1 MNGDA
6 IMNQEIAAGDL
17 AAKLKTII
25 RDVPDFPKKGIIF
38 KDITPLLSDHAA
50 FSEMIGNFAAHYRTA
65 GITKVLGIEARGFLL
80 ASPIALALGAGLA
93 PVRKKGKL
101 PYKTVS
107 ASYALEYG
115 TDTLE
120 IHEDAIKAGEKV
132 LIVDD
137 VLATGGT
144 AGAVCSLVEKLGGKV
159 AGVAMMIELEF
170 LNGRAKLPGRDIYS
184 LIKY

>member
-1 MNGDA
+1 MSA
-6 IMNQEIAAGDL
+6 TAEAL
-17 AAKLKTII
+17 STKLKSII
-25 RDVPDFPKKGIIF
+25 RDVPDFPKPGIIF
-38 KDITPLLSDHAA
+38 KDITPLLADHAA
-50 FSEMIGNFAAHYRTA
+50 FTELVQAFADAYRGA

-80 ASPIALALGAGLA
+80 AAPIAMALGAGIV

-101 PYKTVS
+101 PYKTVA

-120 IHEDAIKAGEKV
+120 MHQDAVKPGEKV
-132 LIVDD
+132 LVVDD

-144 AGAVCSLVEKLGGKV
+144 AAAVCELVEKLGGRV
-159 AGVAMMIELEF
+159 AGVAMLIELEF
-170 LNGRAKLPGRDIYS
+170 LNGRSKLAGRDIHS

>member
-1 MNGDA
+1 MK
-6 IMNQEIAAGDL
+6 QETTADIN
-17 AAKLKTII
+17 AKVKAII
-25 RDVPDFPKKGIIF
+25 RDVPDFPKKGIVF
-38 KDITPLLSDHAA
+38 KDITPLLAA
-50 FSEMIGNFAAHYRTA
+50 PDTFREMVKHFADHYRNA

-80 ASPIALALGAGLA
+80 AAPIAIELGAGLV

-120 IHEDAIKAGEKV
+120 MHEDAIKPEEKV

-144 AGAVCSLVEKLGGKV
+144 AGAVCELAEKLHGKV
-159 AGVAMMIELEF
+159 AGIAMLIELEF
-170 LNGRAKLPGRDIYS
+170 LKGRAKLPGKEVYS

>member
-1 MNGDA
+1 MDT
-6 IMNQEIAAGDL
+6 MTRSTEL
-17 AAKLKTII
+17 TAKLKTII

-38 KDITPLLSDHAA
+38 KDITPLLADHAA
-50 FSEMIGNFAAHYRTA
+50 FTELVKAFAGAFRNA

-80 ASPIALALGAGLA
+80 ASPIAMELGAGIV

-120 IHEDAIKAGEKV
+120 MHADAVKPGEKV

-144 AGAVCSLVEKLGGKV
+144 AAAVCELAEKLGGEV
-159 AGVAMMIELEF
+159 AGIAMLIELEF
-170 LNGRAKLPGRDIYS
+170 LKGRDRLAGRNVYS

>member
-1 MNGDA
+1 
-6 IMNQEIAAGDL
+6 MNQTETGAL
-17 AAKLKTII
+17 ASKIKAII
-25 RDVPDFPKKGIIF
+25 RDVPDFPKAGIIF
-38 KDITPLLSDHAA
+38 KDITPLLADHASFA
-50 FSEMIGNFAAHYRTA
+50 EMVRHFAGKFRGA
-65 GITKVLGIEARGFLL
+65 GITKVLGVEARGFLL
-80 ASPIALALGAGLA
+80 AAPIAMELGAGLV

-115 TDTLE
+115 QDTLE
-120 IHEDAIKAGEKV
+120 MHEDAVKPGEKV

-144 AGAVCSLVEKLGGKV
+144 AGAACDIVEKVGGKV
-159 AGVAMMIELEF
+159 AGIAMLIELEF
-170 LNGRAKLPGRDIYS
+170 LKGRAKLAGRNIYS

>member
-1 MNGDA
+1 MKD
-6 IMNQEIAAGDL
+6 EILKKISAAV
-17 AAKLKTII
+17 
-25 RDVPDFPKKGIIF
+25 RDIPDFPKKGILF
-38 KDITPLLSDHAA
+38 KDIMPLLGDAELFPEVIKAMAA
-50 FSEMIGNFAAHYRTA
+50 PFRNA
-65 GITKVLGIEARGFLL
+65 GITKVLGSESRGFLL
-80 ASPIALALGAGLA
+80 AAPIAMELKAGLV

-120 IHEDAIKAGEKV
+120 IHEDAIKPGEKV

-144 AGAVCSLVEKLGGKV
+144 AAAMKELVEKLGGSAV
-159 AGVAMMIELEF
+159 GVSMLIELPV
-170 LNGRAKLPGRDIYS
+170 LNGKEKLGDSRLFS
-184 LIKY
+184 LLKY

>member
-1 MNGDA
+1 MVRHF
-6 IMNQEIAAGDL
+6 AG
-17 AAKLKTII
+17 KF
-25 RDVPDFPKKGIIF
+25 RG
-38 KDITPLLSDHAA
+38 
-50 FSEMIGNFAAHYRTA
+50 A
-65 GITKVLGIEARGFLL
+65 GITKVLGVEARGFLL
-80 ASPIALALGAGLA
+80 AAPIAMELGAGLV

-115 TDTLE
+115 QDTLE
-120 IHEDAIKAGEKV
+120 MHEDAVKPGEKV

-144 AGAVCSLVEKLGGKV
+144 AGAACDIVEKVGGKV
-159 AGVAMMIELEF
+159 AGIAMLIELEF
-170 LNGRAKLPGRDIYS
+170 LKGRAKLAGRNIYS

>member
-1 MNGDA
+1 MTQA
-6 IMNQEIAAGDL
+6 TTAANL
-17 AAKLKTII
+17 EARLKAII

-38 KDITPLLSDHAA
+38 KDITPLLADPAA
-50 FSEMIGNFAAHYRTA
+50 FSEMTKHFADQYRNA

-80 ASPIALALGAGLA
+80 AAPIAVELGAGLV

-101 PYKTVS
+101 PYKTV
-107 ASYALEYG
+107 AATYALEYG

-120 IHEDAIKAGEKV
+120 MHEDAVKAGEKV

-144 AGAVCSLVEKLGGKV
+144 AAAVCALVEKLGGKV

-170 LNGRAKLPGRDIYS
+170 LKGRAKMGDRPVYS
-184 LIKY
+184 LIRY

>member
-1 MNGDA
+1 MNETGLT
-6 IMNQEIAAGDL
+6 EITENI
-17 AAKLKTII
+17 KKII
-25 RDVPDFPKKGIIF
+25 RDVPDFPKKGIVF
-38 KDITPLLSDHAA
+38 KDITPLLANHAM
-50 FSEMIGNFAAHYRTA
+50 FGKMIKLMAEPYRGR

-80 ASPIALALGAGLA
+80 AAPIAVELKAGLV
-93 PVRKKGKL
+93 PVRKTGKL

-115 TDTLE
+115 RDTLQ
-120 IHEDAIKAGEKV
+120 IHEDAVTKDEKV

-144 AGAVCSLVEKLGGKV
+144 AGAVCELVEKLGGRV
-159 AGVAMMIELEF
+159 AAIAMLIELEF
-170 LNGRAKLPGRDIYS
+170 LKGRAKLAGREINS

>member
-1 MNGDA
+1 
-6 IMNQEIAAGDL
+6 MNQEITTGDL

-38 KDITPLLSDHAA
+38 KDITPLLADPSA
-50 FSEMIGNFAAHYRTA
+50 FSEMTKHFADQYRKA

-80 ASPIALALGAGLA
+80 AAPIAIELGAGLV

-101 PYKTVS
+101 PYKTV
-107 ASYALEYG
+107 AATYALEYG

-120 IHEDAIKAGEKV
+120 MHEDAVKAGEKV

>member
-1 MNGDA
+1 MTQTA
-6 IMNQEIAAGDL
+6 TAEK
-17 AAKLKTII
+17 AKAII

-38 KDITPLLSDHAA
+38 KDITPLLADHAA
-50 FSEMIGNFAAHYRTA
+50 FAELIRHFADHYRNA

-80 ASPIALALGAGLA
+80 AAPIAMELKAGIV

-101 PYKTVS
+101 PYKRVS
-107 ASYALEYG
+107 ATYALEYG

-120 IHEDAIKAGEKV
+120 MHEDAVKPGEKV
-132 LIVDD
+132 LVVDD

-144 AGAVCSLVEKLGGKV
+144 AAAVCEMVDKIGGKV
-159 AGVAMMIELEF
+159 AGVAMLIELEF
-170 LNGRAKLPGRDIYS
+170 LNGRQKLAGRDIYS

>member
-1 MNGDA
+1 MSA
-6 IMNQEIAAGDL
+6 TAEAL
-17 AAKLKTII
+17 STKLKSII
-25 RDVPDFPKKGIIF
+25 RDVPDFPKPGIIF
-38 KDITPLLSDHAA
+38 KDITPLLADHAA
-50 FSEMIGNFAAHYRTA
+50 FTELVQAFADAYRGA

-80 ASPIALALGAGLA
+80 AAPIAMALGAGIV

-101 PYKTVS
+101 PYKTVA

-120 IHEDAIKAGEKV
+120 MHADAVKPGEKV
-132 LIVDD
+132 LVVDD

-144 AGAVCSLVEKLGGKV
+144 AAAVCELVEKLGGRV
-159 AGVAMMIELEF
+159 AGVAMLIELEF
-170 LNGRAKLPGRDIYS
+170 LNGRSKLAGRDIHS

>member
-1 MNGDA
+1 MT
-6 IMNQEIAAGDL
+6 QAASSAL
-17 AAKLKTII
+17 ADKLKSII

-38 KDITPLLSDHAA
+38 KDITPLLADPAA
-50 FSEMIGNFAAHYRTA
+50 FGELVQAFADHYRNA

-80 ASPIALALGAGLA
+80 AAPLAMQLKAGLV

-101 PYKTVS
+101 PYKRVS
-107 ASYALEYG
+107 ATYALEYG

-120 IHEDAIKAGEKV
+120 MHEDAVKPGEKV

-144 AGAVCSLVEKLGGKV
+144 AAAVCEMVDKLGAKV
-159 AGVAMMIELEF
+159 AGVAMLIELEF
-170 LNGRAKLPGRDIYS
+170 LKGRGKLAGRDIHS

>member
-1 MNGDA
+1 MTQA
-6 IMNQEIAAGDL
+6 TSEAL
-17 AAKLKTII
+17 ASKAKTII

-38 KDITPLLSDHAA
+38 KDITPLLADPAA
-50 FSEMIGNFAAHYRTA
+50 FAEMVKHFAEHFRNA

-80 ASPIALALGAGLA
+80 AAPIAVELGAGLI

-107 ASYALEYG
+107 AAYALEYG

-120 IHEDAIKAGEKV
+120 MHEDAVMPGEKV

-144 AGAVCSLVEKLGGKV
+144 AAAVCSLVDGLGGKV
-159 AGVAMMIELEF
+159 AGVAMLIELEF
-170 LNGRAKLPGRDIYS
+170 LKGREKLAGRSTYS

>member
-1 MNGDA
+1 MT
-6 IMNQEIAAGDL
+6 QAATENL
-17 AAKLKTII
+17 TLKLKTII

-38 KDITPLLSDHAA
+38 KDITPLLADPAA
-50 FSEMIGNFAAHYRTA
+50 FSETVKHLAGQFRNS

-80 ASPIALALGAGLA
+80 AAPIAMELGAGLI

-101 PYKTVS
+101 PYKTVA

-120 IHEDAIKAGEKV
+120 MHEDAVKPGEKV

-144 AGAVCSLVEKLGGKV
+144 AGAVCSLVEKLGGEV
-159 AGVAMMIELEF
+159 TGIAMLIELEF
-170 LNGRAKLPGRDIYS
+170 LNGRAKLAGRNIYS